1 MKKKLRILL
10 ADDHQMFRDA
20 LRSLLEKSLEVDI
33 VGETGDGL
41 EVVKLTRTAAPDI
54 ICMDIGMPGM
64 NGIEATRQ
72 LLTIHPGIKVIAVS
86 AFAEQRY
93 ALDMFDAGAAAYV
106 TKSGAGEE
114 LLRAIEA
121 VQKNQKYIC
130 PCIAS
135 SITGAYST
143 QRDFK
148 LNPGQQL
155 GARERQVLQL
165 VAEGNTSQQI
175 ANQLH
180 IAHSTVEVH
189 RRNIMRKLDLHSV
202 AELTRYA
209 INNGFAPN

>member
-1 MKKKLRILL
+1 MKKSLRILL

-20 LRSLLEKSLEVDI
+20 LRSLLEKSPHIEI

-41 EVVKLTRTAAPDI
+41 EVVKLAQATTPDI

-64 NGIEATRQ
+64 NGIEATRR
-72 LLTIHPGIKVIAVS
+72 LVTVCPDTKIIAVS

-93 ALDMFDAGAAAYV
+93 AMDMFDAGATAYV

-121 VQKNQKYIC
+121 VQNGQKYVC
-130 PCIAS
+130 PRIAS
-135 SITGAYST
+135 LIAGTWSS
-143 QRDFK
+143 QRDIK
-148 LNPGQQL
+148 LSPPLQL

-165 VAEGNTSQQI
+165 VAEGHTSQQI
-175 ANQLH
+175 ANQLF

-209 INNGFAPN
+209 INHGFAPI